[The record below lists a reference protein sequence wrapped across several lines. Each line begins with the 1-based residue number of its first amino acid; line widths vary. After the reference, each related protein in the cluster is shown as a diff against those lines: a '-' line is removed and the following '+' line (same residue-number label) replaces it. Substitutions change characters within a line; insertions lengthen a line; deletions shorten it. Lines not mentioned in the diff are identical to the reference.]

1 MASIDIHA
9 SRTERHVEVGVNKY
23 EDFIA
28 LSFRIGADA
37 VTFYLT
43 EAQFDGIA
51 DQIGGE

>member
-9 SRTERHVEVGVNKY
+9 SRTERHVQVGVNKY

-43 EAQFDGIA
+43 EDQFDGIA